1 MFLKRLIN
9 LKGTLSFRLTLWYTL
24 IFIFSS
30 LLALSIFYYRISSIT
45 MERTDAELLEEMEE
59 FSTLR
64 SEEGLEQVKAE
75 MALEVESEDEEIFY
89 RILSID
95 GQVLAMSS
103 TQPWGRLEV
112 PGNILRDL
120 RDQSRPVLGTLDIP
134 NYKYKVR
141 TIYGSISPT
150 EVLQIGLSLED
161 NEKYLKVFRDLLFLL
176 MIPLFIFSALIGWF
190 LSRQALLGVEE
201 VTLTAIDISKGSYDK
216 RVQVKRRSYEV
227 DRLAN
232 TFNGMLDRIQALL
245 KSMRE
250 MTDNIAHDLRSP
262 LTRIRG
268 IAEMTLISKNSIKD
282 YENMAASTIEECDNL
297 IEMINTMLD
306 ITETEAGVGEFKI
319 EKVNLSRLII
329 DACEL
334 FRPTANEKGVNII
347 TILPDKLHC
356 QGDSNKLQRL
366 VTNLLEN
373 SIKYTE
379 SEGSVTISAS
389 LDNGQVNIIFEDT
402 GIGISEKD
410 LPKIFERFYC
420 CDMSRSK
427 AGIGLGL
434 SLAKAI
440 ANALGGTISVKS
452 ALNKGSSFLVTL
464 PH

>member
-1 MFLKRLIN
+1 MFLKKFLN
-9 LKGTLSFRLTLWYTL
+9 LKGTLSFRLTLWYTV

-59 FSTLR
+59 FSELR
-64 SEEGLEQVKAE
+64 SEEDLEQVKAV
-75 MALEVESEDEEIFY
+75 MASEVESEDEEIFY
-89 RILSID
+89 RLLSID

-120 RDQSRPVLGTLDIP
+120 RDKSSPVLGTLAIP
-134 NYKYKVR
+134 NYEYKVR
-141 TIYGSISPT
+141 TIYGFISPT
-150 EVLQIGLSLED
+150 EVFQIGLSLED
-161 NEKYLKVFRDLLFLL
+161 NEEYLKVFRDLLFLL

-190 LSRQALLGVEE
+190 MSRQALQGVEE

-232 TFNGMLDRIQALL
+232 TFNFMLDRIQALL

-268 IAEMTLISKNSIKD
+268 IAEMTLFSKNSIKD
-282 YENMAASTIEECDNL
+282 YENMAASTVEECDNL

-306 ITETEAGVGEFKI
+306 ITETEAGVGEFNI
-319 EKVNLSRLII
+319 EKVDLSKLIL

-334 FRPTANEKGVNII
+334 FRPAADEKGVNII

-379 SEGSVTISAS
+379 PEGSVTISAS

-410 LPKIFERFYC
+410 LPKIFERFYR
-420 CDMSRSK
+420 CDVSRSK

-440 ANALGGTISVKS
+440 ANAFGGDIRVKS
-452 ALNKGSSFLVTL
+452 AMNKGSSFLVIL
-464 PH
+464 PN

>member
-1 MFLKRLIN
+1 MFLKKLLN
-9 LKGTLSFRLTLWYTL
+9 LKGTLSFRLTLWYTG
-24 IFIFSS
+24 IFTLSS
-30 LLALSIFYYRISSIT
+30 LLVLSIFYYRISSIT

-64 SEEGLEQVKAE
+64 SEEGIDKVKTEMILE
-75 MALEVESEDEEIFY
+75 LESEDEEIFY

-112 PGNILRDL
+112 SGNILRDL

-216 RVQVKRRSYEV
+216 RVQIKRRSYEV

-232 TFNGMLDRIQALL
+232 TFNSMLDRIQALL

-268 IAEMTLISKNSIKD
+268 IAEMTLFSKNSIKD

-319 EKVNLSRLII
+319 EKVNLSRLIL

-334 FRPTANEKGVNII
+334 FRPTANEKGINII
-347 TILPDKLHC
+347 TILPDKLHF
-356 QGDSNKLQRL
+356 QGDRNKLQRL

-379 SEGSVTISAS
+379 PGGSVTISIS
-389 LDNGQVNIIFEDT
+389 LDNGQVNIMFEDT
-402 GIGISEKD
+402 GVGISEKD
-410 LPKIFERFYC
+410 LPKIFERFYR
-420 CDMSRSK
+420 CDRSRSQ

-440 ANALGGTISVKS
+440 ANSFGGAISVKS
-452 ALNKGSSFLVTL
+452 ALNKGSAFLVTI

>member
-1 MFLKRLIN
+1 MFLKRLLN
-9 LKGTLSFRLTLWYTL
+9 LKGTLSFRLTLWYTV

-45 MERTDAELLEEMEE
+45 MERIDAELLEEMEE

-75 MALEVESEDEEIFY
+75 MALEVKSEDEEIFY
-89 RILSID
+89 RLLSID

-112 PGNILRDL
+112 SGNILRDL

-268 IAEMTLISKNSIKD
+268 IAEMTLFSKNSIKD

-319 EKVNLSRLII
+319 EKVNLSRLIL

-410 LPKIFERFYC
+410 LPKIFERFYR

-440 ANALGGTISVKS
+440 ANAFGGDIRVKS
-452 ALNKGSSFLVTL
+452 ALNKGSAFLVTL